1 MLKKHHKAMSLKKRI
16 MILAATILGVG
27 VLLWVGILSMGIK
40 DTPQSL
46 GEGFVM
52 GFSPLNFGTGYNGRG
67 YDEYEPRFCPEA
79 FRYDEQF
86 ILLYGRLAAE
96 DIGEE
101 ELHRGKYSGDRKV
114 LRERFS
120 PVFYI
125 VTKADGTVHGPMDLS
140 EYLIARDS
148 LGVPSGLRL
157 QLDL

>member
-1 MLKKHHKAMSLKKRI
+1 MDRDTLDGDKGY
-16 MILAATILGVG
+16 AAILGR
-27 VLLWVGILSMGIK
+27 GIRHGIQPAEFRHGIQRAGIRRIRAPFLSK
-40 DTPQSL
+40 
-46 GEGFVM
+46 
-52 GFSPLNFGTGYNGRG
+52 
-67 YDEYEPRFCPEA
+67 A

-125 VTKADGTVHGPMDLS
+125 VTKADGMVHGPMDLS

-157 QLDL
+157 RLDL